1 MPILPIDTGRYGSPE
16 MRLIFEEQ
24 SRLQKWLDV
33 ESAVARAQAE
43 LGIIP
48 KEAAE
53 EIAKKA
59 NTKFVTVERCKE
71 IERENSHDLMAM
83 VLALTEK
90 LPPEAGRY
98 VHFGLTSYDVE
109 DTATALQFRG
119 AFNILESKM
128 DQLRSVLRSLVK
140 DNQAT
145 LMPGRTHGQQAGV
158 ITLGLKFAVWLE
170 EVHRHLQRLDQVRE
184 RALVGKV
191 LGLVGTGAA
200 LGKNALQVQEKALEI
215 LDLTPAG
222 VVTQIIQRDI
232 HAEVVCYLAILA
244 SSLDKF
250 ATEVRNLQRTE
261 IGELME
267 PFDRDRQVG
276 SSAMPAKRNPMLS
289 ERVSSLAKLMRG
301 LAIPALENIPQ
312 WHERDLTNSANER
325 FVFPMTFILA
335 DEMLNT
341 TIRVLKGLEVNP
353 ENMRRNLELSGGLIL
368 AENIVN
374 KLVHAGAPRQE
385 AHERV
390 RKLSMRAID
399 DREPFSNVLKS
410 DKFVSQ
416 LLKPS
421 EIEDALDYRKYLG
434 VADQLITKAL
444 KEN

>member
-16 MRLIFEEQ
+16 MRMVFEEDA
-24 SRLQKWLDV
+24 RLQRWLDV
-33 ESAVARAQAE
+33 ESAVARAQSA

-53 EIAKKA
+53 EISRQAQSDV
-59 NTKFVTVERCKE
+59 VTVERVKQIEKE
-71 IERENSHDLMAM
+71 TSHDLMAM

-90 LPPEAGRY
+90 CSKEAGRY

-109 DTATALQFRG
+109 DTATALQLRD
-119 AFNILESKM
+119 ALAILETK
-128 DQLRSVLRSLVK
+128 LEELKGVLTSLVK
-140 DNQAT
+140 EHRDA

-170 EVHRHLQRLDQVRE
+170 ETRRNLERLEQVRE

-200 LGKNALQVQEKALEI
+200 LGKNALLVQEKTLEI
-215 LDLTPAG
+215 LKLKPAG
-222 VVTQIIQRDI
+222 AVTQIVQRDV
-232 HAEVVCYLAILA
+232 HAEVVAYLAILA

-250 ATEVRNLQRTE
+250 STEMRNLQRTE

-267 PFDRDRQVG
+267 PFDRERQVG
-276 SSAMPAKRNPMLS
+276 SSAMPAKRNPILS
-289 ERVSSLAKLMRG
+289 ERVSSLAKLVRG
-301 LAIPALENIPQ
+301 LIIPALENIPQ

-325 FVFPMTFILA
+325 FVFPMSFILT
-335 DEMLNT
+335 DEMLLD

-353 ENMRRNLELSGGLIL
+353 QNMRRNLDLSGGLIL

-374 KLVHAGAPRQE
+374 RLVQAGVPRQE
-385 AHERV
+385 AHEHV

-399 DREPFSNVLKS
+399 NRESFSNVLKA
-410 DKFVSQ
+410 DKLVSSK
-416 LLKPS
+416 LKPA
-421 EIEDALDYRKYLG
+421 EIEEALDYRTYLG
-434 VADQLITKAL
+434 VTNELVNRAL
-444 KEN
+444 KEK